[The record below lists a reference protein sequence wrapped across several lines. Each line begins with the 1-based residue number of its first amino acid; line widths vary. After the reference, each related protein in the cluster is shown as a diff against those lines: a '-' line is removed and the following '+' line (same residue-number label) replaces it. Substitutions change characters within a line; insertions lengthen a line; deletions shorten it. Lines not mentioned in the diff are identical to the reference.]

1 MSKRASI
8 LQSGSVIA
16 SSWYKFRLMQM
27 NYFKCILAVWFNRTK
42 FNVFSQ
48 CRKKEGLLSNLTLS
62 HVGWNIACRNQYFF
76 WTEGFLWVCGDRK
89 PSSMNV
95 KKQTN
100 PVKLWRLFYKGW
112 TITRKAHLLWKERV
126 NSLSIYNQCICAP
139 SPNIRCWNCW
149 LLSWSDLITS
159 PYKIY
164 MSWKKY
170 IKIPNN

>member
-100 PVKLWRLFYKGW
+100 SVKLWRLFYKGW

-139 SPNIRCWNCW
+139 SPIMI
-149 LLSWSDLITS
+149 WSHHQ
-159 PYKIY
+159 P
-164 MSWKKY
+164 W
-170 IKIPNN
+170 